1 MSCMRIMWT
10 VFVTFPEVADKVGK
24 KAEYACTWARAL
36 ADQLRDREDI
46 HLAIVS
52 VANSEEIQKY
62 CVNNIDFYFLPDE
75 KKMKSNGGGE
85 NARKNWNRIINDF
98 KPDLIHIHGS
108 ESMVPY
114 ELIKMK
120 PNIPLYLTL
129 QGILANYFKDYTAGI
144 SYDEIKKNV
153 TIRDLLRGSGILG
166 DQRSAVQRS
175 RFEKEMLK
183 GVHYLGGRTTW
194 DKVSSLAINPNAKY
208 LFAPEMIRP
217 EFYEAKRWELKNI
230 KRHRIFMHQGFK
242 PIKGLHILLEAM
254 YHLKNRYPDIE
265 LYMSGKNIM
274 KNQTIKDR
282 ILQSG
287 YVKLLFRKIK
297 EYGLQD
303 CIHFTGILNAEEIVE
318 ELKKAHVMV
327 LPSSIENSPNSLCE
341 AQLVGI
347 PTVASYV
354 GGVPEMLR
362 DGKDGYLYT
371 FNEPLML
378 AEYISRIFESDNLA
392 ESFSESSYNWI
403 RERQGQELVVNQTIE
418 NYRIMIEEC
427 RTL

>member
-129 QGILANYFKDYTAGI
+129 QGVLANYFKDYTAGI
-144 SYDEIKKNV
+144 SYDENK
-153 TIRDLLRGSGILG
+153 
-166 DQRSAVQRS
+166 
-175 RFEKEMLK
+175 
-183 GVHYLGGRTTW
+183 
-194 DKVSSLAINPNAKY
+194 
-208 LFAPEMIRP
+208 
-217 EFYEAKRWELKNI
+217 
-230 KRHRIFMHQGFK
+230 
-242 PIKGLHILLEAM
+242 
-254 YHLKNRYPDIE
+254 
-265 LYMSGKNIM
+265 
-274 KNQTIKDR
+274 
-282 ILQSG
+282 
-287 YVKLLFRKIK
+287 
-297 EYGLQD
+297 
-303 CIHFTGILNAEEIVE
+303 
-318 ELKKAHVMV
+318 
-327 LPSSIENSPNSLCE
+327 
-341 AQLVGI
+341 
-347 PTVASYV
+347 
-354 GGVPEMLR
+354 
-362 DGKDGYLYT
+362 
-371 FNEPLML
+371 
-378 AEYISRIFESDNLA
+378 
-392 ESFSESSYNWI
+392 
-403 RERQGQELVVNQTIE
+403 
-418 NYRIMIEEC
+418 EEC
-427 RTL
+427 HDSRLVARVWNSW